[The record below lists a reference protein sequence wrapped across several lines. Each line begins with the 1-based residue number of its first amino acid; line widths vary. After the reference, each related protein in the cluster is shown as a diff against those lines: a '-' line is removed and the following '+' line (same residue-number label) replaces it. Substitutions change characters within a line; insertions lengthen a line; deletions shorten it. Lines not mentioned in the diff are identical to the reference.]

1 MLKRILILLT
11 LILLFPC
18 PVLAVGEGVV
28 INRFQISGA
37 AGANDEFVELK
48 NTGLVEVNLGNWQLG
63 KVSAS
68 GSKGNLVTAFPESRL
83 APGQSLV
90 VGHPNYTGT
99 SDLKYSSASYY
110 LSDDSSIV
118 LYGPKQADNTRA
130 QIDLVG
136 YGKSPVFET
145 KAISAPKD
153 AEIYSRKNNGQDTDN
168 NEQDFYLSYA
178 PPITDDPEVDDSE
191 GSVPSKEETATSK
204 SATVGAKIILTEFMP
219 NPEGSDADGEWIEIY
234 NTGSDANIS
243 GYIVA
248 DRVGSPK
255 KYKLPEGTIIKS
267 KQYLAFYSGKTPISL
282 NNDGDAVE
290 LQSADGVVFN
300 FTPNSGRGPE
310 GASFALAGNGWS
322 WTAKPTPG
330 RANIIEAVSSDK
342 KTGDKSGGEVL
353 GLVDENQL
361 PTQEDIIESQ
371 VAKNNDQLMGYGLIA
386 LAIIGGISYTLYTY
400 KEKIHEFYYHK
411 LRKRDHLPG
420 SEIRRRLKGRRDI
433 SADR

>member
-1 MLKRILILLT
+1 M
-11 LILLFPC
+11 
-18 PVLAVGEGVV
+18 
-28 INRFQISGA
+28 
-37 AGANDEFVELK
+37 
-48 NTGLVEVNLGNWQLG
+48 
-63 KVSAS
+63 
-68 GSKGNLVTAFPESRL
+68 
-83 APGQSLV
+83 
-90 VGHPNYTGT
+90 
-99 SDLKYSSASYY
+99 
-110 LSDDSSIV
+110 
-118 LYGPKQADNTRA
+118 
-130 QIDLVG
+130 VG
-136 YGKSPVFET
+136 YGESPIFET
-145 KAISAPKD
+145 KTIPAPKD
-153 AEIYSRKNNGQDTDN
+153 AEIYSRKNNGQDTN
-168 NEQDFYLSYA
+168 NNKEDFYLSYA
-178 PPITDDPEVDDSE
+178 PPITDDSE
-191 GSVPSKEETATSK
+191 ESSPPKEEAIPSK

-248 DRVGSPK
+248 DRIGSPK

-300 FTPNSGRGPE
+300 FTPNSGKGPE
-310 GASFALAGNGWS
+310 GASFALVGDKWS

-371 VAKNNDQLMGYGLIA
+371 AAKNNDQLMGYGLIA
-386 LAIIGGISYTLYTY
+386 LAIIGGISYTLYIN
-400 KEKIHEFYYHK
+400 KEKLREFYYHQF
-411 LRKRDHLPG
+411 RKRDHLSG
-420 SEIRRRLKGRRDI
+420 AKIRQNLEGRRDI